1 MQQTKTRKKKSLN
14 NGPSEKQKQLTGE
27 EWSSPSSQQNKGL
40 KAKALQHAST
50 PQATPH
56 TKRASPGPHPKGP
69 PKKEPSAGRRPDST
83 RWPEGKALTAPW
95 PRPLQVP
102 FSLDCIRDSITIA
115 EKKNPHGADRIL
127 REVDNCLGLILEDS
141 VVSLLP
147 YKVNRGRDRMSGEK
161 VVEIFPL
168 TEICRSPLKEKVP
181 MHSGTT
187 NIAFP

>member
-1 MQQTKTRKKKSLN
+1 M
-14 NGPSEKQKQLTGE
+14 
-27 EWSSPSSQQNKGL
+27 
-40 KAKALQHAST
+40 AKAITSSILSGIV
-50 PQATPH
+50 
-56 TKRASPGPHPKGP
+56 S
-69 PKKEPSAGRRPDST
+69 
-83 RWPEGKALTAPW
+83 W
-95 PRPLQVP
+95 
-102 FSLDCIRDSITIA
+102 DSITIA

-181 MHSGTT
+181 MHSGIA